1 MTSIRDQNER
11 ERIARNGQQI
21 YEQLAA
27 TQLQPED
34 DGKFIAIDV
43 NSGAFE
49 VDAVD
54 FAATERLLRRQPN
67 ARMWLGRVGRKAAYR
82 LGARLV
88 HKEPK

>member
-1 MTSIRDQNER
+1 VNSTQDREER
-11 ERIARNGQQI
+11 ERVASTGRQI
-21 YEQLAA
+21 YGQLAA
-27 TQLQPED
+27 TKLRPED

-49 VDAVD
+49 VDADD
-54 FAATERLLRRQPN
+54 FTATERLLRRQPN

-88 HKEPK
+88 RKE